1 MDFTIKKP
9 SHFIVFLVV
18 LGAFFLLII
27 YPLIEFF
34 LTIFGIIPPL
44 QIPDISTYTGLYR
57 IIFEIILLLFQIIL
71 VFIIILLGVP
81 FLWYKVVNKF
91 SLKEMFK
98 RLQLRREG
106 LTKALQWGFFGV
118 IAAFVA
124 TIAVNLVLMQF
135 KINLENLSNIQD
147 LELLFSLPSL
157 FILVTLQPIGEEIFF
172 RGFLLDKLSGLRGK
186 NLAIIVTALL
196 FGLSHLSYLRDYWV
210 AVYTTGM
217 ATVFGLIFG
226 IIVVK
231 TKNLYASI
239 FAHILINVTSLTLYI
254 FNRSLGF

>member
-1 MDFTIKKP
+1 MDFTLKKP
-9 SHFIVFLVV
+9 SHVIVFLVL
-18 LGAFFLLII
+18 LGAFFLLIV
-27 YPLIEFF
+27 YPLIQFF

-44 QIPDISTYTGLYR
+44 QIPDMNAFPGLYR
-57 IIFEIILLLFQIIL
+57 IIFEIIVLLFQIIL

-81 FLWYKVVNKF
+81 FLWYKVINKF
-91 SLKEMFK
+91 SLKEIFQ

-106 LTKALQWGFFGV
+106 LGKAFQWGFIGI
-118 IAAFVA
+118 IAAFAA
-124 TIAVNLVLMQF
+124 TIVVNLILMQF
-135 KINLENLSNIQD
+135 TVNLENLSNIQD

-172 RGFLLDKLSGLRGK
+172 RGFLLDKISGVRG
-186 NLAIIVTALL
+186 NNFAIVITAFL

-210 AVYTTGM
+210 AIYTTGM
-217 ATVFGLIFG
+217 AVIFGLIFG
-226 IIVVK
+226 FIVVK

-239 FAHILINVTSLTLYI
+239 FAHILINVTSLILFI